1 MWNLSIKF
9 LKKNIGEK
17 PLWYW
22 VGKDFLY
29 KTPKAWSIKKKKDK
43 FEFVKIK
50 SFWSL
55 KDTVKRMKSHATDEE
70 NLFIIIYLIK
80 DMYPE

>member
-1 MWNLSIKF
+1 MKNLCD
-9 LKKNIGEK
+9 IGLAK
-17 PLWYW
+17 IFCIRHQKHDPL
-22 VGKDFLY
+22 
-29 KTPKAWSIKKKKDK
+29 KKKKDK